1 MKNSIE
7 KRLHALEALAKE
19 SNNGLFT
26 AVYKDGRR
34 RIVTP
39 LEALAICNTSE
50 AWEISS
56 FEGATGSGNG
66 ILVEVVNYILHGEDG
81 KENTL

>member
-1 MKNSIE
+1 MKHGIE

-34 RIVTP
+34 RILTP
-39 LEALAICNTSE
+39 LEALAVTP
-50 AWEISS
+50 AKP
-56 FEGATGSGNG
+56 GKYLPLKGQRDPAMGS
-66 ILVEVVNYILHGEDG
+66 LW
-81 KENTL
+81 K